1 VPASAGGAG
10 KHVDVDAV
18 ACAWSS
24 VDSAGVSGRNESGGL
39 AEAMGDTQAN
49 SLGGGRRGGVE
60 NKNTLTSQVQCAVHC
75 TFLESLHLNKH
86 TRQRC

>member
-1 VPASAGGAG
+1 MPASAGGAG

-39 AEAMGDTQAN
+39 AEAMGDTQTN
-49 SLGGGRRGGVE
+49 SLGGGRQGGVE
-60 NKNTLTSQVQCAVHC
+60 NN
-75 TFLESLHLNKH
+75 H
-86 TRQRC
+86 TDMSGAMCWVLFIALSWRVYI